1 MGYIMHPRLFT
12 RILIANRGEIA
23 IRIARAAFELGIET
37 VSVYAYEDRFSLHRY
52 KTDKS
57 FLIGVEGQPLL
68 AYLDIP
74 SIIEVA
80 VREKVNAIH
89 PGYGFLSENAAFAEA
104 CADAGI
110 VFIGPSIENLRVFG
124 SKVLARNFARTVG
137 LSVLP
142 GTEQP
147 LASLEEATQQ
157 AKSIGYPVMLKAS
170 LGGGGK
176 GIRQVRNEAEL
187 AEQYEWVKKEA
198 QLNFG
203 QSEIYLEKQ
212 VLSPKHIEVQILGDA
227 HGGLVHLFERDCSIQ
242 RRNQKVVEV
251 APALGISDATRTQL
265 HAQSLQLTRAVQYQG
280 LGTVEFLV
288 DAQEQIF
295 FLEVNPRVQ
304 VEHTVT
310 EMITGVDLIQ
320 ASILVAS
327 GYALSDP
334 LLDISQ
340 DHIVPRGVAIQCRIT
355 TEDPLQ
361 QFAPDT
367 GTIFAYR
374 PSVGFGIR
382 LDEGLGTSG
391 AKVTPFYDSLLVK
404 VTAWDGTLQ
413 KAARKMYR
421 CLSEFRIR
429 GVKHNIAL
437 LKNIVQNPDFIAST
451 FTTDFFA
458 THETLFNYNVP
469 RDRATKLLQFVA
481 EATVH
486 DPHQLGADRKQF
498 RVEVTPQLSV
508 DGITKKTVTEKSPT
522 AKEIYD
528 QKGSTGLVKWIQAN
542 QKLLLTDTT
551 MRDAHQSLFA
561 TRLRTLDILKAAPF
575 YRENLTQLFSLEVW
589 GGATFDTCYRF
600 LKEDPWERLA
610 LIREKIPN
618 ALLQMLL
625 RGDNAVGYTN
635 YPNWVIRSFIQ
646 EAVRTGLDLFR
657 VFDCFNQPDKMRVA
671 LEEIK
676 KQGAIAELC
685 ICYTSDLCNPNETK
699 YTLDY
704 YVKVAKELSSM
715 GADLLCIKDM
725 AGLLRPA
732 SVRLLI
738 RALRDA
744 VDLPIHLHTHDT
756 AGVGVAMLLAAS
768 EAGCHI
774 VDGAV
779 SSMSGF
785 TSQPSLNALVACLEK
800 NPRDPKVSRT
810 SLDTLARYWEE
821 VRSLYRIFDPGI
833 ISTSTEVYENEI
845 PGGQYSNLI
854 EQAKKVGLSTPAFH
868 QLTVRYKE
876 VNDLLGNII
885 KVTPS
890 SKVVGDLALFL
901 EKQKITG
908 KELLE
913 KKPQLDYP
921 DSVISLFE
929 GKMGTPYGGLPA
941 EMKELVLGK
950 NGCVAPLI
958 GKSQPEDNLAAYTQK
973 LESELQRPIT
983 PRMALSSRLYPKV
996 FSDYLV
1002 HVDTYGDVSQL
1013 PTSVFFY
1020 GLQQG
1025 QEVAI
1030 DIESGKTLYIAL
1042 RGLSDGNKEGKI
1054 SVFFQLNGFNREIQ
1068 VRDPSG
1074 ATAPLA
1080 RIKANSQQES
1090 HIAAPMSG
1098 KVVSLR
1104 IQPGQSVQAGDVL
1117 CVTEA
1122 MKMEYLVR
1130 ARRSGRVEKFY
1141 VKAGELVETGD
1152 LLCEVL

>member
-1 MGYIMHPRLFT
+1 MGHRLFQ

-57 FLIGVEGQPLL
+57 FLIGVEGQPLF
-68 AYLDIP
+68 AYLDIAA
-74 SIIEVA
+74 IIEVA
-80 VREKVNAIH
+80 VREKVEAIH
-89 PGYGFLSENAAFAEA
+89 PGYGFLSENADFAKA

-110 VFIGPSIENLRVFG
+110 VFIGPSVENLQVFG
-124 SKVLARNFARTVG
+124 SKVLARNFARKVG

-142 GTEQP
+142 GTERP
-147 LASLEEATQQ
+147 LASLEDAREK
-157 AKSIGYPVMLKAS
+157 AKEIGYPLMLKAS

-176 GIRQVRNEAEL
+176 GIRQVRSEAEL
-187 AEQYEWVKKEA
+187 EDQYEWVKKEA

-203 QSEIYLEKQ
+203 QSEVYFEKQ
-212 VLSPKHIEVQILGDA
+212 VLSPKHIEVQILGDT
-227 HGGLVHLFERDCSIQ
+227 HGSLVHLFERDCSIQ

-251 APALGISDATRTQL
+251 APALGISEKTRLRL
-265 HAQSLQLTRAVQYQG
+265 HEQSLLLARAVKYTG

-288 DAQEQIF
+288 NAEEEIF
-295 FLEVNPRVQ
+295 FMEVNPRVQ

-310 EMITGVDLIQ
+310 EMITGIDLIQ

-327 GYALSDP
+327 GYPLSDP
-334 LLDISQ
+334 LLDIHQ
-340 DHIVPRGVAIQCRIT
+340 DRIVPNGVAIQCRIT
-355 TEDPLQ
+355 TEDPLRE
-361 QFAPDT
+361 FAPDT

-437 LKNIVQNPDFIAST
+437 LKNIVQNEDFIAST
-451 FTTDFFA
+451 FTTDFFS
-458 THETLFNYNVP
+458 THESLFHYDMP
-469 RDRATKLLQFVA
+469 RDRATKLLRFVA

-486 DPHQLGADRKQF
+486 DPHQLGADRKKF
-498 RVEVTPQLSV
+498 RVDAEPKLSTESLV
-508 DGITKKTVTEKSPT
+508 REPGEKKGLT
-522 AKEIYD
+522 AKEVYD
-528 QKGSTGLVKWIQAN
+528 QQGVSGLVSWIHSR
-542 QKLLLTDTT
+542 KELLLTDTT

-561 TRLRTLDILKAAPF
+561 TRLRTLDIVKAAPF
-575 YRENLTQLFSLEVW
+575 YRENLDRLFSLEVW

-610 LIREKIPN
+610 QVREKIPN

-646 EAVRTGLDLFR
+646 ESVRTGLDLFR

-685 ICYTSDLCNPNETK
+685 ICYTSDLCNPKETK
-699 YTLDY
+699 YTLAY
-704 YVKVAKELSSM
+704 YVKVAKELEAM
-715 GADLLCIKDM
+715 GADILCIKDM

-732 SVRLLI
+732 SVRILVQ
-738 RALRDA
+738 ALREA
-744 VDLPIHLHTHDT
+744 VKMPIHLHTHDT
-756 AGVGVAMLLAAS
+756 AGVGVSMLLAAS

-785 TSQPSLNALVACLEK
+785 TSQPSLNALIACLEK
-800 NPRDPKVSRT
+800 GPRDPGVSRA

-821 VRSLYRIFDPGI
+821 VRSMYRIFDPGI
-833 ISTSTEVYENEI
+833 VSTSTEVYENEI

-854 EQAKKVGLSTPAFH
+854 EQAKKVGLSTQAFH

-876 VNDLLGNII
+876 VNDLLGNLI

-890 SKVVGDLALFL
+890 SKVVGDLALLL

-908 KELLE
+908 KELVE
-913 KKPQLDYP
+913 KKLQLDYP
-921 DSVISLFE
+921 DSVVSLFE
-929 GKMGTPYGGLPA
+929 GKMGTPYGGLP
-941 EMKELVLGK
+941 ENMRELVLGK
-950 NGCVAPLI
+950 NAPAVAPLE
-958 GKSQPEDNLAAYTQK
+958 KTKAEDNLASYTQK
-973 LESELQRPIT
+973 LEKELSCPIT

-996 FSDYLV
+996 FSDYIT
-1002 HVDTYGDVSQL
+1002 HVAAYGDVSQL
-1013 PTSVFFY
+1013 PTPVFFY
-1020 GLQQG
+1020 GLKQG
-1025 QEVAI
+1025 QEGAF
-1030 DIESGKTLYIAL
+1030 DIEPGKTLYVSL
-1042 RGLSDGNKEGKI
+1042 RGLSDRNKEGKI
-1054 SVFFQLNGFNREIQ
+1054 SVFFQLNGFNREVQI
-1068 VRDPSG
+1068 RDDSG
-1074 ATAPLA
+1074 PALATARA
-1080 RIKANSQQES
+1080 KANPQQET
-1090 HIAAPMSG
+1090 HVAAPMSG

-1104 IQPGQSVQAGDVL
+1104 VQPGQEVKAGEVL

-1130 ARRSGRVEKFY
+1130 ARKAGRVERFH
-1141 VKAGELVETGD
+1141 VRAGELVETGD
-1152 LLCEVL
+1152 LLCEIKELP